1 MRKEVDMNKKRTIL
15 ITLSLLLLFGFV
27 AFSLNKSGFSV
38 NNDNHSDQ
46 DTVKTN
52 PQIDIKVEKEYD
64 DKGNVIRYDSSYTYI
79 YTYPDGNTE
88 KLNMDSIFQNF
99 EPYLFN
105 HGFDIMHDP
114 FRDFF
119 QEDTLYQH
127 HFFDDDF
134 FIQQLENN
142 RFRFEEMM
150 HKMDSLRN
158 QFLRDMYP
166 DFEQPGKEKTTG
178 VKI

>member
-1 MRKEVDMNKKRTIL
+1 MSKRKTIL
-15 ITLSLLLLFGFV
+15 ITSSLLLLSVFV
-27 AFSLNKSGFSV
+27 AFSLNKSSCWVTKDKYSV
-38 NNDNHSDQ
+38 Q

-64 DKGNVIRYDSSYTYI
+64 DEGNIIRYDSSYTYI
-79 YTYPDGNTE
+79 YTYPDGSTE

-99 EPYLFN
+99 EPYFFN

-119 QEDTLYQH
+119 QKDTLYQH
-127 HFFDDDF
+127 RFFEDDF
-134 FIQQLENN
+134 FMQQFENN
-142 RFRFEEMM
+142 MFKFEEMM
-150 HKMDSLRN
+150 REMDSLRN

-166 DFEQPGKEKTTG
+166 DFEQPKLQPKKEKTKG